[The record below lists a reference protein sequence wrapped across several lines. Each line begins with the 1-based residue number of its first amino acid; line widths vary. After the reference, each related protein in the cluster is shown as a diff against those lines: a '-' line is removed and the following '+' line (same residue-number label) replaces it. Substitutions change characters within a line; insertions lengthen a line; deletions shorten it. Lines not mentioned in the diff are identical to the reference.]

1 MVAVTPS
8 KRLDPPANEVPLN
21 DAGDAH
27 TYAWAQYH
35 QGMSDRAA
43 DQKAAITV
51 LQAKLGT
58 TTNDDATAGQLGE
71 YITSSIPGGGVG
83 LTSNVAANI
92 TNISL
97 TAGDWDVG
105 GEIWFAVGAGGAAD
119 LRGGTSATTGVIQ
132 GNPGSGG
139 VVIHKWTFTA
149 NSTQA
154 FSIAT
159 ERFSLAA
166 TTTIYLVAYAFFGAS
181 TVSGYGRISARRA
194 R

>member
-58 TTNDDATAGQLGE
+58 TTNDDATAGQVGE
-71 YITSSIPGGGVG
+71 YINSTVPGGGVG
-83 LTSNVAANI
+83 LASNVATNI

-97 TAGDWDVG
+97 TAGDWDVC
-105 GEIWFAVGAGGAAD
+105 GEIWFSLGAGGASD
-119 LRGGTSATTGVIQ
+119 LRGGTSATSAVIQ

-139 VVIHKWTFTA
+139 VTIHKLTFTA

-154 FSIAT
+154 FALAT
-159 ERFSLAA
+159 ERFSLAS
-166 TTTIYLVAYAFFGAS
+166 TTTIYLVGYAFFGAGV
-181 TVSGYGRISARRA
+181 VSSYGRISARRA